1 MEQKLNIDGLNSP
14 LVEKNSNNLE
24 YVNQIVYQLFDDLIK
39 DMQPSSDLLYGIIL
53 GLFVKCKK
61 LYRSCN
67 TLVDND
73 DTLAFLV
80 ILRSYYEATISLRYI
95 VKHHDHD
102 HDDIEK
108 QFIVANTMSELRNL
122 QSSKKEA
129 NISKTQYKTE
139 RDRLNQRLE
148 PYGLNIKDI
157 PRGYPKSW
165 HPTKSFKMIAKDLD
179 TTGEALEIYSS
190 LYAATSRFVHPSFDD
205 VLKWHVTKYDENAPY
220 LPNETRMYIPMQERN
235 NGGKILLMCIT
246 LSMHEAVSCSPY
258 TKTDNYTKKECIEK
272 IHNNFHKSFNDTRSQ
287 MAWQT
292 EGMLRYADFW
302 MQNYKY
308 DKNNSTAG

>member
-1 MEQKLNIDGLNSP
+1 
-14 LVEKNSNNLE
+14 
-24 YVNQIVYQLFDDLIK
+24 
-39 DMQPSSDLLYGIIL
+39 
-53 GLFVKCKK
+53 
-61 LYRSCN
+61 
-67 TLVDND
+67 
-73 DTLAFLV
+73 
-80 ILRSYYEATISLRYI
+80 
-95 VKHHDHD
+95 
-102 HDDIEK
+102 
-108 QFIVANTMSELRNL
+108 MSELRNL

-157 PRGYPKSW
+157 PSCYPKSW

-179 TTGEALEIYSS
+179 TTGKALEIYSS

-220 LPNETRMYIPMQERN
+220 LPNETRMYMPMQERN
-235 NGGKILLMCIT
+235 NGGKMLLMCIT

-272 IHNNFHKSFNDTRSQ
+272 IHNNFHKNFNNTRSP

>member
-102 HDDIEK
+102 HD
-108 QFIVANTMSELRNL
+108 V
-122 QSSKKEA
+122 
-129 NISKTQYKTE
+129 
-139 RDRLNQRLE
+139 
-148 PYGLNIKDI
+148 
-157 PRGYPKSW
+157 
-165 HPTKSFKMIAKDLD
+165 
-179 TTGEALEIYSS
+179 
-190 LYAATSRFVHPSFDD
+190 
-205 VLKWHVTKYDENAPY
+205 
-220 LPNETRMYIPMQERN
+220 
-235 NGGKILLMCIT
+235 
-246 LSMHEAVSCSPY
+246 
-258 TKTDNYTKKECIEK
+258 
-272 IHNNFHKSFNDTRSQ
+272 
-287 MAWQT
+287 
-292 EGMLRYADFW
+292 
-302 MQNYKY
+302 
-308 DKNNSTAG
+308 